1 MFKQQESAML
11 KIVSAEF
18 LQGVADLRQLPK
30 NQLREI
36 VFIGRSN
43 VGKSSLLNK
52 MCNRKNLA
60 RSSATP
66 GKTREINYYIINNAF
81 YFVDLPGYGY
91 AKVPEQMRAGWKRL
105 IEDFLK
111 RGDPIGL
118 AMLLID
124 SRQEPT
130 PLDLMMIDWLEYYE
144 VPYLLVL
151 TKADKLP
158 HSKLLK
164 QIDTY
169 KERFKENLSEGS
181 CRGIVPFSI
190 VSGDGRAE
198 LLKLIENHL
207 DKTPQRK
214 KEAV

>member
-1 MFKQQESAML
+1 ML
-11 KIVSAEF
+11 KITSAEF

-30 NQLREI
+30 NEMKEI
-36 VFIGRSN
+36 LFIGRSN

-60 RSSATP
+60 RSSSTP
-66 GKTREINYYIINNAF
+66 GKTREINYYIINNGF

-111 RGDPIGL
+111 RGGPIAL
-118 AMLLID
+118 AMQLID

-130 PLDLMMIDWLEYYE
+130 PLDLMMMDWLDYYE
-144 VPYLLVL
+144 VPYLLIL
-151 TKADKLP
+151 TKSDKLP
-158 HSKLLK
+158 NSKLTK
-164 QIDTY
+164 QLEAY
-169 KERFKENLSEGS
+169 QERFHSQLTDGC
-181 CRGIVPFSI
+181 CRGIVPFS
-190 VSGDGRAE
+190 VVTADGKSD
-198 LLKLIENHL
+198 LLKLIEQHL
-207 DKTPQRK
+207 DEKPREK

>member
-1 MFKQQESAML
+1 ML

-18 LQGVADLRQLPK
+18 LQGVNDLRQLPK
-30 NQLREI
+30 NELREI
-36 VFIGRSN
+36 LFIGRSN

-52 MCNRKNLA
+52 ICNRKNLA
-60 RSSATP
+60 RSSSTP
-66 GKTREINYYIINNAF
+66 GKTREINYYLVNDKF

-111 RGDPIGL
+111 RGGPIAL
-118 AMLLID
+118 AMQLID

-130 PLDLMMIDWLEYYE
+130 PLDLMMMDWLEYYE

-151 TKADKLP
+151 TKSDKIP
-158 HSKLLK
+158 ASKLKK
-164 QIDTY
+164 QIEAY
-169 KERFKENLSEGS
+169 EERFNSQLHEG
-181 CRGIVPFSI
+181 CCCGIIPFSV
-190 VSGDGRAE
+190 VSGDGRLE
-198 LLKLIENHL
+198 LLKLIEKHL
-207 DKTPQRK
+207 TESPRHK

>member
-1 MFKQQESAML
+1 ML

-30 NQLREI
+30 NQMREI
-36 VFIGRSN
+36 LFIGRSN

-52 MCNRKNLA
+52 MTNRKNLA
-60 RSSATP
+60 RSSSTP
-66 GKTREINYYIINNAF
+66 GKTREINYYIINNSF

-111 RGDPIGL
+111 RGGPIALG
-118 AMLLID
+118 MQLID

-130 PLDLMMIDWLEYYE
+130 PLDLMMMDWLEYYE
-144 VPYLLVL
+144 VPYLLIL

-164 QIDTY
+164 QIETY
-169 KERFKENLSEGS
+169 KERFQSNLAEGS

-190 VSGDGRAE
+190 VSGDGRIE
-198 LLKLIENHL
+198 LLKFIESHL
-207 DKTPQRK
+207 DTTPQRK

>member
-1 MFKQQESAML
+1 ML

-30 NQLREI
+30 NQLRE
-36 VFIGRSN
+36 VLFIGRSN

-66 GKTREINYYIINNAF
+66 GKTREINYYIINNSF

-111 RGDPIGL
+111 RGEPIAL
-118 AMLLID
+118 AMQLID

-130 PLDLMMIDWLEYYE
+130 PLDLMMMDWLEYYE

-164 QIDTY
+164 QIDAY
-169 KERFKENLSEGS
+169 KERFKTNLTEGS
-181 CRGIVPFSI
+181 CHGIVPFSI

-207 DKTPQRK
+207 DTKPQRK

>member
-1 MFKQQESAML
+1 M
-11 KIVSAEF
+11 KITSAEF

-30 NQLREI
+30 NALRE
-36 VFIGRSN
+36 VLFIGRSN

-60 RSSATP
+60 RSSSTP
-66 GKTREINYYIINNAF
+66 GKTREINYYVINNAF

-111 RGDPIGL
+111 RGGPIAL
-118 AMLLID
+118 AMQLID

-130 PLDLMMIDWLEYYE
+130 PLDLMMMDWLDYYE
-144 VPYLLVL
+144 IPYLLVL
-151 TKADKLP
+151 TKSDKLP
-158 HSKLLK
+158 ISKLAK
-164 QIDTY
+164 QLEAYRT
-169 KERFKENLSEGS
+169 RFNNQLTEGS
-181 CRGIVPFSI
+181 CRGIIPFSI
-190 VSGDGRAE
+190 ISGDGKAE
-198 LLKLIENHL
+198 LLKLIEAHL
-207 DKTPQRK
+207 EEAPRQK

>member
-1 MFKQQESAML
+1 M
-11 KIVSAEF
+11 KITSAEF

-30 NQLREI
+30 NEMKEI
-36 VFIGRSN
+36 LFIGRSN

-60 RSSATP
+60 RSSSTP
-66 GKTREINYYIINNAF
+66 GKTREINYYIINNGF

-111 RGDPIGL
+111 RGGPIAL
-118 AMLLID
+118 AMQLID

-130 PLDLMMIDWLEYYE
+130 PLDLMMMDWLDYYE

-151 TKADKLP
+151 TKSDKLP
-158 HSKLLK
+158 NSKLSK
-164 QIDTY
+164 QLEAY
-169 KERFKENLSEGS
+169 QERFHSQLTEGC
-181 CRGIVPFSI
+181 CRGIVPFS
-190 VSGDGRAE
+190 VVTADGKSD
-198 LLKLIENHL
+198 LLKLIERHL
-207 DKTPQRK
+207 DEKPREK

>member
-1 MFKQQESAML
+1 ML
-11 KIVSAEF
+11 KITSAEF

-30 NQLREI
+30 NELREI
-36 VFIGRSN
+36 LFIGRSN

-52 MCNRKNLA
+52 VCARKNLA
-60 RSSATP
+60 RTSSTP
-66 GKTREINYYIINNAF
+66 GKTREINYYIINNRF

-91 AKVPEQMRAGWKRL
+91 AKVPEQMRAGWKKL

-111 RGDPIGL
+111 RGAPIGL
-118 AMLLID
+118 AMQLID

-130 PLDLMMIDWLEYYE
+130 PLDLMMMDWLEYYE

-158 HSKLLK
+158 TSKLTK
-164 QIDTY
+164 QLEAYRD
-169 KERFKENLSEGS
+169 RFHTQLTNGG
-181 CRGIVPFSI
+181 CCAGIVPFSI
-190 VSGDGRAE
+190 VTGDGRAE
-198 LLKLIENHL
+198 LLKYIEGHFEQS
-207 DKTPQRK
+207 PRRK

>member
-1 MFKQQESAML
+1 ML
-11 KIVSAEF
+11 KITTAEF
-18 LQGVADLRQLPK
+18 LQGVADLHQLPK
-30 NQLREI
+30 NELREI
-36 VFIGRSN
+36 LFIGRSN

-66 GKTREINYYIINNAF
+66 GKTREINYYIVNNSF

-111 RGDPIGL
+111 RGGPIGL
-118 AMLLID
+118 AMQLID

-130 PLDLMMIDWLEYYE
+130 PLDLMMMDWLDYYE
-144 VPYLLVL
+144 IPYLLVL

-158 HSKLLK
+158 VSKLNK
-164 QIDTY
+164 QLEAY
-169 KERFKENLSEGS
+169 KTRFSAQLTEGS

-190 VSGDGRAE
+190 VSGEGKAE
-198 LLKLIENHL
+198 LLRLIEAHLNHA
-207 DKTPQRK
+207 PRAK

>member
-1 MFKQQESAML
+1 ML
-11 KIVSAEF
+11 KINTAEF

-30 NQLREI
+30 NELQEI
-36 VFIGRSN
+36 LYIGRSN

-52 MCNRKNLA
+52 VCGRKSLA
-60 RSSATP
+60 RSSSTP

-111 RGDPIGL
+111 RGGPIAL
-118 AMLLID
+118 AMQLID

-130 PLDLMMIDWLEYYE
+130 PLDLMMMDWLDYYE
-144 VPYLLVL
+144 IPYLLVL

-158 HSKLLK
+158 ASKLTK
-164 QIDTY
+164 QLDAY
-169 KERFKENLSEGS
+169 KVRFNSQLTEGS
-181 CRGIVPFSI
+181 CRGIIPFSI
-190 VSGDGRAE
+190 MTGEGRSD
-198 LLKLIENHL
+198 LLKLINVHL
-207 DKTPQRK
+207 EQAHHQK

>member
-1 MFKQQESAML
+1 ML

-30 NQLREI
+30 NQMREI
-36 VFIGRSN
+36 LFIGRSN

-52 MCNRKNLA
+52 MTNRKNLA
-60 RSSATP
+60 RSSSTP
-66 GKTREINYYIINNAF
+66 GKTREINYYIVNNSF

-111 RGDPIGL
+111 RGGSIALG
-118 AMLLID
+118 MQLID

-130 PLDLMMIDWLEYYE
+130 PLDLMMMDWLEYYE
-144 VPYLLVL
+144 VPYLLIL
-151 TKADKLP
+151 TKSDKLP

-164 QIDTY
+164 QIESY
-169 KERFKENLSEGS
+169 KERFHANLAEGS

-190 VSGDGRAE
+190 VSGDGRTD
-198 LLKLIENHL
+198 LLKLIDTHL
-207 DKTPQRK
+207 DSAPPRK

>member
-1 MFKQQESAML
+1 ML
-11 KIVSAEF
+11 KIAAAEF
-18 LQGVADLRQLPK
+18 LQGVSDLHQLPK
-30 NQLREI
+30 NELKE
-36 VFIGRSN
+36 VLYIGRSN

-60 RSSATP
+60 RSSSTP

-111 RGDPIGL
+111 RGHPIAL
-118 AMLLID
+118 AMQLID

-130 PLDLMMIDWLEYYE
+130 PLDLMMMDWLDYYE
-144 VPYLLVL
+144 IPYLLVL
-151 TKADKLP
+151 TKSDKLP
-158 HSKLLK
+158 VSKLTK
-164 QIDTY
+164 QLEAY
-169 KERFKENLSEGS
+169 RARFGSQLTEGC
-181 CRGIVPFSI
+181 CRGIIPFSI
-190 VSGDGRAE
+190 VTGDGRAE

-207 DKTPQRK
+207 NHAPKQK

>member
-1 MFKQQESAML
+1 ML
-11 KIVSAEF
+11 KINSAEF
-18 LQGVADLRQLPK
+18 LQGVTDLRQLPK
-30 NQLREI
+30 NELREI

-52 MCNRKNLA
+52 MCNKKNLA
-60 RSSATP
+60 RSSSTP
-66 GKTREINYYIINNAF
+66 GKTREINYYIINDEF

-91 AKVPEQMRAGWKRL
+91 AKVPEQMKAGWKRL

-111 RGDPIGL
+111 REDQIAL
-118 AMLLID
+118 AVQLVD

-130 PLDLMMIDWLEYYE
+130 PLDLMMMDWLEYYE

-158 HSKLLK
+158 VSKLSRHLEE
-164 QIDTY
+164 Y
-169 KERFKENLSEGS
+169 NERFESQLKNGC

-190 VSGDGRAE
+190 INGTGKNE
-198 LLKLIENHL
+198 LLKYIEEHL
-207 DKTPQRK
+207 EKTPKKR

>member
-1 MFKQQESAML
+1 ML
-11 KIVSAEF
+11 KITTAEF
-18 LQGVADLRQLPK
+18 LQGVADLHQLPK
-30 NQLREI
+30 NELREI
-36 VFIGRSN
+36 LFIGRSN

-66 GKTREINYYIINNAF
+66 GKTREINYYIVNNSF

-111 RGDPIGL
+111 RGGPIGL
-118 AMLLID
+118 AMQLID

-130 PLDLMMIDWLEYYE
+130 PLDLMMMDWLDYYE
-144 VPYLLVL
+144 IPYLLVL

-158 HSKLLK
+158 VSKLNK
-164 QIDTY
+164 QLEAY
-169 KERFKENLSEGS
+169 KTRFSAQLTEGS

-190 VSGDGRAE
+190 VSGEGKAE
-198 LLKLIENHL
+198 LLRLIEAHLNHAPR
-207 DKTPQRK
+207 TK

>member
-1 MFKQQESAML
+1 MI

-30 NQLREI
+30 NQLRE
-36 VFIGRSN
+36 VLFIGRSN

-60 RSSATP
+60 RSSSTP
-66 GKTREINYYIINNAF
+66 GKTREINYYIINNSF

-111 RGDPIGL
+111 RGNPIAIG
-118 AMLLID
+118 MQLID

-130 PLDLMMIDWLEYYE
+130 PLDLMMMDWLEYYE

-158 HSKLLK
+158 HSKLIK
-164 QIDTY
+164 QIDVY
-169 KERFKENLSEGS
+169 KERFKGNLTEGS

-198 LLKLIENHL
+198 LLKLIEEHL
-207 DKTPQRK
+207 DTTPQRK
-214 KEAV
+214 KQAV

>member
-1 MFKQQESAML
+1 ML
-11 KIVSAEF
+11 KINSAEF

-30 NQLREI
+30 NALREI
-36 VFIGRSN
+36 LFIGRSN

-52 MCNRKNLA
+52 VCAKKNLA
-60 RSSATP
+60 RTSNTP

-111 RGDPIGL
+111 RGSPISL
-118 AMLLID
+118 AMQLID

-130 PLDLMMIDWLEYYE
+130 PLDLMMMDWLEYYE
-144 VPYLLVL
+144 VPYVLVL

-158 HSKLLK
+158 FSKLGR
-164 QIDTY
+164 QIEAY
-169 KERFKENLSEGS
+169 KERFQSQLTEGS

-190 VSGDGRAE
+190 VNAEGRAE
-198 LLKLIENHL
+198 LLKLIELHL
-207 DKTPQRK
+207 DETPRRK

>member
-1 MFKQQESAML
+1 ML
-11 KIVSAEF
+11 KITTAEF
-18 LQGVADLRQLPK
+18 LQGVADLHQLPK
-30 NQLREI
+30 NELKE
-36 VFIGRSN
+36 VLFIGRSN

-52 MCNRKNLA
+52 MCNRKSLA
-60 RSSATP
+60 RSSSTP
-66 GKTREINYYIINNAF
+66 GKTREINYYIVNNEF

-111 RGDPIGL
+111 RGRPIALG
-118 AMLLID
+118 MQLID

-130 PLDLMMIDWLEYYE
+130 PLDLMMMDWLEYYE
-144 VPYLLVL
+144 IPYLLIL

-158 HSKLLK
+158 VSKLSRQLEAYR
-164 QIDTY
+164 T
-169 KERFKENLSEGS
+169 RFSPQLTEGS

-190 VSGDGRAE
+190 VTSDGKSE
-198 LLKLIENHL
+198 LLRLIDAHMN
-207 DKTPQRK
+207 QSQSQK